1 MIRIEGLSKRFGR
14 RHALRDVTFAVPEG
28 SIFALIGPNGAGKTT
43 LLRILMNL
51 LRPDSGQAHIMGR
64 DSRHLGHAHLARIG
78 YVSENQI
85 LPEWMRVGGFLAYS
99 KEFYP
104 SWDAALA
111 VDLVREYELPL
122 DRRLRNLSR
131 GMKVK
136 AALTAALAYRPSL
149 ILLDEPFGGLDVLVR
164 EQLIGT
170 ILDRTPEATV
180 LISTHDLAE
189 IESFATHAAYLNEGR
204 LEFAEEMA
212 ALSGR
217 FREVEITLDTP
228 APIPAALPDSWL
240 VLEHSGVLVRFTDA
254 RYDPILTHREAAIRF
269 TGVRDISVR
278 EMSFRSIFLTLAKS
292 RKPSCV

>member
-111 VDLVREYELPL
+111 AELVREYELPL
-122 DRRLRNLSR
+122 DRCLRDLSR
-131 GMKVK
+131 GMKLK
-136 AALTAALAYRPSL
+136 AALTAALA
-149 ILLDEPFGGLDVLVR
+149 PFS
-164 EQLIGT
+164 
-170 ILDRTPEATV
+170 TV
-180 LISTHDLAE
+180 P
-189 IESFATHAAYLNEGR
+189 R
-204 LEFAEEMA
+204 K
-212 ALSGR
+212 
-217 FREVEITLDTP
+217 
-228 APIPAALPDSWL
+228 LP
-240 VLEHSGVLVRFTDA
+240 
-254 RYDPILTHREAAIRF
+254 
-269 TGVRDISVR
+269 
-278 EMSFRSIFLTLAKS
+278 
-292 RKPSCV
+292 C